1 MSFGENLRYA
11 LDLADL
17 KQIDLSKKT
26 GISIK
31 SIENY
36 LKKDSSTFPTAD
48 NAVKIAQ
55 ALGVTVEYLVNGENN
70 KKGENSYQN
79 RNSKIISI
87 LEKLDKYNFEVINSM
102 AKALLDLQVKKT
114 IQKQQ

>member
-1 MSFGENLRYA
+1 MSFSENLRDA
-11 LDLADL
+11 LELANLGQTDLA
-17 KQIDLSKKT
+17 KET
-26 GISIK
+26 GINIK

-36 LKKDSSTFPTAD
+36 VKKDSKTIPSAYK
-48 NAVKIAQ
+48 AVKMARV
-55 ALGVTVEYLVNGENN
+55 LGITVEDFFKDSEK

-79 RNSKIISI
+79 RNSKIIAI

-102 AKALLDLQVKKT
+102 AKALLDFQVKKT